1 MKKPSMI
8 SILLFLTGLLCII
21 ALIFFNRTTLHQILT
36 TEKEVDTIS
45 EQITAKHDE
54 VKQAVD
60 KYTTAIDTV
69 QSNINRMKQKQQTAT
84 QKKTKEKAEIPEEAS
99 SKPSVFSQN
108 STSASSDSSAGV
120 FSSDAETDGHIIG
133 IDPGHQS
140 ESVDMSALEPN
151 GPGSSEMKAKCTSGT
166 QGTYSGVPEYQLNLE
181 VSLQLKDEL
190 EQRGYQVVMTRTD
203 NETAISNMERAQY
216 AAAQGA
222 EIYVRIHANGDDSH
236 TASGALTMSPSQN
249 NPYIPQLFEQSDRL
263 SRCIIDSYCAATGF
277 QNLGIQ
283 YTDTMTGIN
292 WSTVPVTILEMGFM
306 TSQND
311 DLKMNDAEF
320 QKTMVQ
326 GIANG
331 IDSYFAS

>member
-84 QKKTKEKAEIPEEAS
+84 QKKTKEKAEIPEESS

-108 STSASSDSSAGV
+108 STTASSDSSASV
-120 FSSDAETDGHIIG
+120 FSSKAETGGHIIG
-133 IDPGHQS
+133 IDPRHQC
-140 ESVDMSALEPN
+140 ESVDMSGPEPN

-216 AAAQGA
+216 AASQGA

-249 NPYIPQLFEQSDRL
+249 NPYISQLFEQSDRL

>member
-21 ALIFFNRTTLHQILT
+21 ALIFFNRTTLHQILS

-84 QKKTKEKAEIPEEAS
+84 QKKSKEKAEIPKESS

>member
-1 MKKPSMI
+1 MYESFISDLNIFSNEFSSFIDTSNRPAILHKIKQKHIGELEDDLNIEDKKENNIQEAQTEEQTDMQEQASQPDGQAQAEETNEQQ
-8 SILLFLTGLLCII
+8 LQKNGHLI
-21 ALIFFNRTTLHQILT
+21 AIDAGHQAKGNS
-36 TEKEVDTIS
+36 EKEPV
-45 EQITAKHDE
+45 
-54 VKQAVD
+54 
-60 KYTTAIDTV
+60 
-69 QSNINRMKQKQQTAT
+69 
-84 QKKTKEKAEIPEEAS
+84 
-99 SKPSVFSQN
+99 
-108 STSASSDSSAGV
+108 
-120 FSSDAETDGHIIG
+120 
-133 IDPGHQS
+133 
-140 ESVDMSALEPN
+140 

-216 AAAQGA
+216 AAEQGA

>member
-1 MKKPSMI
+1 
-8 SILLFLTGLLCII
+8 
-21 ALIFFNRTTLHQILT
+21 
-36 TEKEVDTIS
+36 
-45 EQITAKHDE
+45 
-54 VKQAVD
+54 
-60 KYTTAIDTV
+60 
-69 QSNINRMKQKQQTAT
+69 
-84 QKKTKEKAEIPEEAS
+84 
-99 SKPSVFSQN
+99 
-108 STSASSDSSAGV
+108 
-120 FSSDAETDGHIIG
+120 
-133 IDPGHQS
+133 
-140 ESVDMSALEPN
+140 
-151 GPGSSEMKAKCTSGT
+151 
-166 QGTYSGVPEYQLNLE
+166 
-181 VSLQLKDEL
+181 
-190 EQRGYQVVMTRTD
+190 MTRTD

-216 AAAQGA
+216 VASQGA

-283 YTDTMTGIN
+283 
-292 WSTVPVTILEMGFM
+292 FM

>member
-84 QKKTKEKAEIPEEAS
+84 QKKTKEKAEIPEES
-99 SKPSVFSQN
+99 SSRPSVFSQT
-108 STSASSDSSAGV
+108 STIASSDSSAGV
-120 FSSDAETDGHIIG
+120 FSSEAETGRHIIG

-140 ESVDMSALEPN
+140 ESIDMSAQEPN

-181 VSLQLKDEL
+181 VSLQLRDEL
-190 EQRGYQVVMTRTD
+190 EQRGYHVVMTRTD

>member
-108 STSASSDSSAGV
+108 STRASSDSSASV

-133 IDPGHQS
+133 IDPGQQS
-140 ESVDMSALEPN
+140 ESVDMSAPEPN

-216 AAAQGA
+216 AASQGA

>member
-21 ALIFFNRTTLHQILT
+21 ALIFFNRTTLHQILS

-84 QKKTKEKAEIPEEAS
+84 QKKSKEKAEIPKESS

-120 FSSDAETDGHIIG
+120 FSSEAETDGHIIG

-216 AAAQGA
+216 VASQGA

>member
-36 TEKEVDTIS
+36 TEKEVNTIS
-45 EQITAKHDE
+45 DQITAKHDE

-69 QSNINRMKQKQQTAT
+69 QSNIK
-84 QKKTKEKAEIPEEAS
+84 
-99 SKPSVFSQN
+99 
-108 STSASSDSSAGV
+108 
-120 FSSDAETDGHIIG
+120 G

-140 ESVDMSALEPN
+140 ESVDMSAPEPN

-216 AAAQGA
+216 AASQDA

>member
-60 KYTTAIDTV
+60 NYTTAIDTV

-108 STSASSDSSAGV
+108 STSASSDSSASV

-133 IDPGHQS
+133 IDPGDQS
-140 ESVDMSALEPN
+140 ESVDMSAPEPN

-216 AAAQGA
+216 AASQGA

>member
-36 TEKEVDTIS
+36 TEKEVDIIS

>member
-84 QKKTKEKAEIPEEAS
+84 QKKSKEKAEIPKESS

-108 STSASSDSSAGV
+108 STSASSDSSASV
-120 FSSDAETDGHIIG
+120 FSSEAETDGHIIG

-216 AAAQGA
+216 AASQGA

>member
-108 STSASSDSSAGV
+108 STRASSDSSASV

-216 AAAQGA
+216 AASQGA

>member
-21 ALIFFNRTTLHQILT
+21 ALIFFNRTTLHQILS

-84 QKKTKEKAEIPEEAS
+84 QKKSKEKAEIPKESS

-108 STSASSDSSAGV
+108 STSASSDSSASV

-216 AAAQGA
+216 AASQGA

-311 DLKMNDAEF
+311 DLKMNDTEF

>member
-216 AAAQGA
+216 AASQGA

>member
-84 QKKTKEKAEIPEEAS
+84 QKKTKEKAEIPEESS

-108 STSASSDSSAGV
+108 STSASSDSSASV

-216 AAAQGA
+216 AASQGA